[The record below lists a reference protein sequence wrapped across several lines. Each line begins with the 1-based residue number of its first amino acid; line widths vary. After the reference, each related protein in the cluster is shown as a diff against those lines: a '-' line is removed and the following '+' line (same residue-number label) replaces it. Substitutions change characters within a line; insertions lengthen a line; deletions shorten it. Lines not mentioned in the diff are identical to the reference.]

1 MNNSV
6 LDTIIEL
13 ETETIVDDQVVAVT
27 STTELSNK
35 SEETEN
41 IINKI
46 DNSDESVEI
55 TSQPPE
61 PVEPVEPVEPS
72 VIEHITNE
80 MSNIKDQVV
89 NTISENVEKN
99 VDTITREV
107 GNVVIETV
115 NDAIE
120 TIMEDV
126 INPIINETPEQ
137 RKSRIRRVFTF
148 LSNGFKSL
156 SNLMC
161 AKCKKSSCCKSN
173 STTSNV
179 VPDANIAVQ
188 ADNSTQQ
195 PQQPQKSDVVTVKFD
210 ELSEFLKQNI
220 GKVSEIRIIMNI
232 S

>member
-1 MNNSV
+1 
-6 LDTIIEL
+6 
-13 ETETIVDDQVVAVT
+13 
-27 STTELSNK
+27 
-35 SEETEN
+35 
-41 IINKI
+41 
-46 DNSDESVEI
+46 
-55 TSQPPE
+55 
-61 PVEPVEPVEPS
+61 
-72 VIEHITNE
+72 

-115 NDAIE
+115 KDAIE
-120 TIMEDV
+120 TVMEDV

-137 RKSRIRRVFTF
+137 RKSRIRSFFTS

-161 AKCKKSSCCKSN
+161 VKCKKSSCCKSN

-179 VPDANIAVQ
+179 VPDVNTAVQ

-195 PQQPQKSDVVTVKFD
+195 SQQSQQPQKSDVVTVKID